1 MLHLRD
7 KGILKEKTEELLR
20 DVGMKVESDELKS
33 VMLKK
38 GCREAATG
46 RVRIPA
52 EIIAEM
58 SDYQKKTQKEDDED
72 QNLHYFCGIDWAHH
86 LIWNGQR
93 ETIKKRLKNEFL
105 MSAFDCGPTV
115 YYDYGQK
122 KRAPVDTEIF
132 TQIKKFAQATPE
144 IGYISTWYRQDVPPQ
159 TERLESL
166 VLGLK
171 YTDKLDGIEA
181 IYPNV
186 IKYLKETSEIITG
199 IPGNSSYL
207 AGSEC
212 ITSPLILEKRSAEDI
227 LERSRCGVKR
237 YHIASMPTI
246 GVATPVTVAGSA
258 VMGAAELLGGMAACF
273 LLDPDSDLSS
283 RMISLVVD
291 MRTGNS
297 VCTGPEVAEVNLAV
311 RELFDEFWGGH
322 CWVEVLISPSA
333 REPGLAAVFENL
345 FGGWRTAKIL
355 GRPEI
360 PYPGMGALGDGGIGS
375 PAQFMLDMEIRKAQF
390 SVKDSISIDDNE
402 LPFKEICAVTGENKE
417 FLSHEHTLA
426 NFRKLWSSGIFDFK
440 ALDEKSILD
449 KCEQSWR
456 DNLKRY
462 QPPEW
467 PAEKT
472 RALEK
477 MLARAK
483 KEFLGF

>member
-1 MLHLRD
+1 MVSLHD
-7 KGILKEKTEELLR
+7 KNILKEKTEELLWS
-20 DVGMKVESDELKS
+20 VGVKIESDKLKS

-58 SDYQKKTQKEDDED
+58 SDYQKKTQKEDNEN

-86 LIWNGQR
+86 IIWNGQQ
-93 ETIKKRLKNEFL
+93 ETIKKRLKNDFL
-105 MSAFDCGPTV
+105 MSAFDCGPTIC
-115 YYDYGQK
+115 YDYRQK
-122 KRAPVDTEIF
+122 KRVPVDTEIF

-159 TERLESL
+159 TERLDSL

-181 IYPNV
+181 IHPEV
-186 IKYLKETSEIITG
+186 IKYLKEASEIITG

-227 LERSRCGVKR
+227 LERSRCGIKR

-246 GVATPVTVAGSA
+246 GVATPVTIAGSV

-283 RMISLVVD
+283 RMISMVVD

-311 RELFDEFWGGH
+311 RELFDAFWGGH
-322 CWVEVLISPSA
+322 CWVEVLISPSTK
-333 REPGLAAVFENL
+333 EPGLTAVFENL
-345 FGGWRTAKIL
+345 FGAWRTAKTL
-355 GRPEI
+355 GKPEI
-360 PYPGMGALGDGGIGS
+360 PYPGMGVLGDGGIGS
-375 PAQFMLDMEIRKAQF
+375 PTQFMLDMEIRKAQF
-390 SVKDSISIDDNE
+390 SFKDSISIDENE
-402 LPFKEICAVTGENKE
+402 LPFREICAVTEENKE
-417 FLSHEHTLA
+417 FLSHEHTLS

-440 ALDEKSILD
+440 TLDEKSILD

-462 QPPEW
+462 QPPIW
-467 PAEKT
+467 PAEKIKE
-472 RALEK
+472 LEK

-483 KEFLGF
+483 KELLA